1 LATFA
6 RFACSLSP
14 QPSSQKNAT
23 SKPIATQH
31 RIALRLLAQLS
42 EGKKPQKMIKQPTS
56 FGQERDGL
64 KAAICPFQSRF
75 SESLWHFL

>member
-1 LATFA
+1 MRRANPL
-6 RFACSLSP
+6 LP
-14 QPSSQKNAT
+14 N
-23 SKPIATQH
+23 IASFF
-31 RIALRLLAQLS
+31 RLLAQLS